1 MDFGNELDME
11 KKSSYIKKNSK
22 NPKRGVSICFFLFFI
37 ISALATL
44 AQIPNYNIHSL
55 TTTDGL
61 SNNYVTSVLEDD
73 KGFIWVGTYDGL
85 NRWNG
90 YEFEVFKNQKDNIN
104 SLPGNFILA
113 LAEDGKGNIWIG
125 TNNDGLARYN
135 ISEQRFYRYQTEA
148 ADESSLPGNIIRC
161 ITTDTDGHVW
171 IGTSYGVARYNAE
184 NDNFKRLSFPK
195 GSGFESVVDVRRII
209 EVEKGELLV
218 QGSLGLFSLNTST
231 NIMEKHRYDFQKDDE
246 ALFTRNEPI
255 CLDSKDN
262 LWIGAPEKLL
272 KYNLKSGTLKTYR
285 NNNSR
290 NGINSTTFSDIYE
303 DRNQNIWIGTSNKG
317 VNLYRSATDDFSIIK
332 EELSRQNGLSNNI
345 ITNIYE
351 DSNSNIWFCT
361 QEGGINYFNSGFKQF
376 EYFLH
381 NRLDSNSISNSK
393 VGAIHQDKAGDIWI
407 GTKDGVMNKY
417 KVQKKC
423 FEKYTV
429 QTDYVGPSILGIAQK
444 NEKELFVT
452 GWEMG
457 LFSFNTKTG
466 KSLNLLKNLEKTGRN
481 LPVNMKGLGLD
492 HKGNLWLA
500 SHEKQGIHV
509 YNTKNKKLYNS
520 TNPGT
525 YDSVLMATEYAVSMM
540 EDSKKRLWIISYAGV
555 YMYDTLIYAFKHIPG
570 DSSTVSSS
578 YAFDLIEGRNG
589 DFWLAS
595 AQGLDKIVE
604 KEGYFLVQRMNSIYK
619 LPNNIQSLLE
629 DDHGNIWMSSNQEIT
644 KFNPETGKIKQY
656 TIRNEMPDQSFFER
670 SKLKAKSGEIF
681 FGGIQGFVHFHPD
694 SLLEQDNEIPV
705 YITEFQIFN
714 KLQIAGAEDSPLT
727 KSILETETIKLKHNQ
742 SVLTFQFAG
751 LSYNPYKP
759 LEYAYKMEGFDE
771 DWYYVGKK
779 RFATYTNLPAGNY
792 TFKVKLSE
800 YDSLLQSGVALDV
813 IIAPPLWRTWWAY
826 AGYFVLI
833 LIIFYWYR
841 KTILTREKLRSEL
854 KLEKIETKNVM
865 ESNLMKLRFFTNVS
879 HEFRTPLTLIK
890 APLDKLLSQ
899 NTGMDSKEQLYQ
911 YKLIEAN
918 SNKLLTLVNQLMDYR
933 KLEAGSLVLEPSL
946 GDIVSFCQK
955 VWFIFNGLAVK
966 NSITYEFNPA
976 IERHIMLFDA
986 DKLDKIISNLLSNAF
1001 KNTDEG
1007 GHISL
1012 DIALAYE
1019 ENSKEAGTVLI
1030 SVKDDGVGIA
1040 SKDLKRVFQRFYSQP
1055 KNPGN
1060 EEVKGTGIGLTLSKE
1075 LAELHHGHISVK
1087 SKKGIGSTFTLQL
1100 PFNRNIDIL
1109 DEEPHQEVITHENV
1123 IKELEN
1129 KIFGKAD
1136 QIKQKLLIVEDDSD
1150 LRLFLEKE
1158 FAEDFEVVTAKDGKE
1173 GLNKARKDAPNIIL
1187 SDVTMPK
1194 MDGFEFCRHIKTNE
1208 ETSHIPLILLT
1219 ARHSQEK
1226 QLEGLEAG
1234 ADDYIMKPF
1243 DIKVLHSKLNNLLHI
1258 RNRLINRFK
1267 SGTELVFEDE
1277 GIENQDASLI
1287 QRIIDIVLDN
1297 ISEERINADFI
1308 AERINMSRSLVYLK
1322 VSALTGQSVNEFVR
1336 NIRLKKASQ
1345 LLKKNA
1351 HNITEIAFLVGF
1363 SSQSYFTKSFIQQ
1376 YEVSPK
1382 EFKNRHES

>member
-1 MDFGNELDME
+1 MGRLFYVLLFLLFMP
-11 KKSSYIKKNSK
+11 SFTTSAQ
-22 NPKRGVSICFFLFFI
+22 NPS
-37 ISALATL
+37 
-44 AQIPNYNIHSL
+44 YNIHSL
-55 TTTDGL
+55 STKDGL

-73 KGFIWVGTYDGL
+73 KGFIWIGTYDGL

-90 YEFEVFKNQKDNIN
+90 YEFEVFRHQKDNPN
-104 SLPGNFILA
+104 SMPGNFVLA
-113 LAEDGKGNIWIG
+113 MEKDNAGNIWIG
-125 TNNDGLARYN
+125 TNNDGLVRYN
-135 ISEQRFYRYQTEA
+135 ISEQKFYRYQTEA
-148 ADESSLPGNIIRC
+148 ADESSLPGNIIRS
-161 ITTDTDGHVW
+161 ISTDSDGNVW
-171 IGTSYGVARYNAE
+171 IGTSYGLARYNVE
-184 NDNFKRLSFPK
+184 SDNFKRLPFPK
-195 GSGFESVVDVRRII
+195 GLGFETIVDVRRII
-209 EVEKGELLV
+209 EVSPGKLLV
-218 QGSLGLFSLNTST
+218 QGSLGLFSLDVTN
-231 NIMEKHRYDFQKDDE
+231 NIMEKISYPFQGNDE

-262 LWIGAPEKLL
+262 LWIGAPDKLI
-272 KYNLKSGTLKTYR
+272 KYNLKSAKIETYQ
-285 NNNSR
+285 NTNTSHS
-290 NGINSTTFSDIYE
+290 INSTTFSDIYE
-303 DRNQNIWIGTSNKG
+303 DKNQNIWIGTSNKG
-317 VNLYRSATDDFSIIK
+317 VNLYREESNDFSYIK
-332 EELSRQNGLSNNI
+332 EESNKQNGLSNNI

-361 QEGGINYFNSGFKQF
+361 QEGGINYFNSGFRQF
-376 EYFLH
+376 EYFSH
-381 NRLDSNSISNSK
+381 NRLDTNSISNSK
-393 VGAIHQDKAGDIWI
+393 VGAIHQDEAGNIWI
-407 GTKDGVMNKY
+407 GTKDGVLNKY
-417 KVQKKC
+417 DIRKKS
-423 FEKYTV
+423 FEKHAV
-429 QTDYVGPSILGIAQK
+429 QTDYVAPSILGIAQK
-444 NEKELFVT
+444 SENELFVT

-466 KSLNLLKNLEKTGRN
+466 KSENLLKNQDIISRN
-481 LPVNMKGLGLD
+481 IPVNMKGLGLD

-509 YNTKNKKLYNS
+509 YNTQSKKLYNS
-520 TNPGT
+520 TNPGM

-555 YMYDTLIYAFKHIPG
+555 YMYDTAVHSFKNIPG
-570 DSSTVSSS
+570 DTSTISSS
-578 YAFDLIEGRNG
+578 YAFDLIESKKG

-595 AQGLDKIVE
+595 AQGLDKLIE
-604 KEGYFLVQRMNSIYK
+604 KEGYFVVQRMNTLYQ
-619 LPNNIQSLLE
+619 LPTNIQSLLE
-629 DDHGNIWMSSNQEIT
+629 DDKGNIWMSSNQEIT

-656 TIRNEMPDQSFFER
+656 TIKNEMPDQSFFER
-670 SKLKAKSGEIF
+670 SKLRAKSGEIF

-694 SLLEQDNEIPV
+694 SLLEQDNDIPI
-705 YITEFQIFN
+705 YITDFQIFN
-714 KLQIAGAEDSPLT
+714 RIQTAGDENSPLT
-727 KSILETETIKLKHNQ
+727 KSILETDAIKLKHNQ
-742 SVLTFQFAG
+742 SVITFQFAG

-792 TFKVKLSE
+792 TFRVKLSE
-800 YDSLLQSGVALDV
+800 YDSLLQSGVALNLT
-813 IIAPPLWRTWWAY
+813 IAPPLWRTWWAY
-826 AGYFVLI
+826 LGYFILI
-833 LIIFYWYR
+833 LLLFYWYR
-841 KTILTREKLRSEL
+841 KTILTREKLRNEL
-854 KLEKIETKNVM
+854 KLEKIESKNVM

-890 APLDKLLSQ
+890 APIDKLLNQ
-899 NTGMDSKEQLYQ
+899 TTVLGPNEQLYQ

-933 KLEAGSLVLEPSL
+933 KLEAGSLVLEPSM
-946 GDIVSFCQK
+946 GDIVAFCQK
-955 VWFIFNGLAVK
+955 VWFIFNALAVK
-966 NSITYEFNPA
+966 NNITYEFNPA
-976 IERHIMLFDA
+976 IEKHMMLFDA

-1012 DIALAYE
+1012 DISISFE
-1019 ENSKEAGTVLI
+1019 DNSKDAGAIFI
-1030 SVKDDGVGIA
+1030 SIKDNGVGIA
-1040 SKDLKRVFQRFYSQP
+1040 SKDLKRIFQRFYSQP

-1087 SKKGIGSTFTLQL
+1087 SKKGIGSSFTLKL
-1100 PFNRNIDIL
+1100 PFNKNSDLAIEDP
-1109 DEEPHQEVITHENV
+1109 DETLTHEYV
-1123 IKELEN
+1123 IKELEE
-1129 KIFGKAD
+1129 KVFGKNE
-1136 QIKQKLLIVEDDSD
+1136 IVKQKLLIVEDDND
-1150 LRLFLEKE
+1150 LRIFLEKE
-1158 FAEDFEVVTAKDGKE
+1158 FAEDFEVVSAKNGKE
-1173 GLNKARKDAPNIIL
+1173 GLNKARHDAPNIIL
-1187 SDVTMPK
+1187 SDVTMPR

-1208 ETSHIPLILLT
+1208 ETSHIPLVLLT

-1243 DIKVLHSKLNNLLHI
+1243 DIKVLHTKLNNLLNI

-1267 SGTELVFEDE
+1267 SGTDLVFEKD
-1277 GIENQDASLI
+1277 GVENQDARLI
-1287 QRIIDIVLDN
+1287 QKIIDIVLEN

-1308 AERINMSRSLVYLK
+1308 AERVNMSRSLVYLK

-1382 EFKNRHES
+1382 EFKNRHQA